1 MKKVWTKLSSWI
13 LAICALVLAIGLT
26 SCTPRTSESVLLVIT
41 VTEAEEG
48 ATLKD
53 VMTQMKEDGE
63 LTFTDVG
70 GMITEINGYV
80 PDSDAHEF
88 LALYTSLDGYTFAAY
103 GTIVVDGVTYE
114 SSIVGY
120 DILPAVVG
128 ETYIWGVS
136 TW

>member
-1 MKKVWTKLSSWI
+1 MKKVWTKLSSCF

-26 SCTPRTSESVLLVIT
+26 SCTPRTSESVVLVIT

-70 GMITEINGYV
+70 GMITEINGSV

-120 DILPAVVG
+120 EALPAVVG

>member
-1 MKKVWTKLSSWI
+1 MKKLLAKLSM
-13 LAICALVLAIGLT
+13 LMMAICSLVLAIGLT
-26 SCTPRTSESVLLVIT
+26 SCMPRTSESVVLVIT

-53 VMTQMKEDGE
+53 IMTQMKEEGE

-80 PDSDAHEF
+80 PNSDAHEF

-120 DILPAVVG
+120 ETLPAIVG